1 MSHTIRLA
9 GAALVAGLALAS
21 SGCSS
26 SGTATGGAAVSPAA
40 SAPASPSPVDR
51 TLTKAA
57 LQQALLT
64 SAEVPAGFKA
74 SKPDKG
80 EDMFGKADTTMP
92 AGCQPIADI
101 AANDAAIRPSA
112 AVDQDYPQP
121 AKASAMI
128 FSRLVSYPAG
138 DAEKA
143 MTALKVAVKSCAT
156 YKSKSPDDG
165 SITRVRLAVQPGPAL
180 GDDAV
185 TLDATGDVQGHA
197 LTIRLV
203 DIRIGSSM
211 AVFASFDFKAA
222 KVPAVPQLLMAKQV
236 EKLKAAAT
244 G

>member
-1 MSHTIRLA
+1 
-9 GAALVAGLALAS
+9 
-21 SGCSS
+21 
-26 SGTATGGAAVSPAA
+26 
-40 SAPASPSPVDR
+40 
-51 TLTKAA
+51 
-57 LQQALLT
+57 
-64 SAEVPAGFKA
+64 
-74 SKPDKG
+74 
-80 EDMFGKADTTMP
+80 MFGKADTTMP
-92 AGCQPIADI
+92 ASCQPIADI
-101 AANDAAIRPSA
+101 GANDAAIRPSA

-128 FSRLVSYPAG
+128 FSRLVSYQAG
-138 DAEKA
+138 DAERA

-156 YKSKSPDDG
+156 YKSKSSDDG
-165 SITRVRLAVQPGPAL
+165 SITRVRLAVQQGPAL

-197 LTIRLV
+197 VTIRLV

-211 AVFASFDFKAA
+211 AVFASLDLNAA